1 MLPSRSTGTLG
12 KIKFIIQQP
21 FSLLRAASRTLL
33 SESSINPD
41 GCLQSLI
48 SHTVGLDYLPVEL
61 LYHIQLLALS
71 EHLPLTSRHLKNVF
85 DSSPNSFRAQ
95 YITQRIIPHSIDWP
109 PNLYCRVLRYRLCT
123 PPVLDMICTR
133 CASATN
139 QDLYLMTELPKHLF
153 RRLDTRKRPR
163 SDADEPLPFLRLI
176 DANPAIPPLNVNANS
191 GFALTMAVH
200 ASFIPLIHHLLEMGA
215 NPAAKDAI
223 AIIVAIRKKDL
234 YLVRM
239 LVEHKSCPKRWR
251 IPDRMRCSE
260 FPELLKVA
268 IKVDARDIVDY
279 LREKGCVPDLGM
291 IKSLSS

>member
-1 MLPSRSTGTLG
+1 M
-12 KIKFIIQQP
+12 
-21 FSLLRAASRTLL
+21 SL
-33 SESSINPD
+33 
-41 GCLQSLI
+41 
-48 SHTVGLDYLPVEL
+48 GLDYLPVEL

-95 YITQRIIPHSIDWP
+95 YITHRIIPHSIDWP
-109 PNLYCRVLRYRLCT
+109 PNLYSKVLRYRVCT
-123 PPVLDMICTR
+123 PPVLDIICTR
-133 CASATN
+133 CPQASATN
-139 QDLYLMTELPKHLF
+139 LHLMTELPKHLF

-163 SDADEPLPFLRLI
+163 SDADEPLP
-176 DANPAIPPLNVNANS
+176 

-200 ASFIPLIHHLLEMGA
+200 ASFIPLIHYLLEMGA

-234 YLVRM
+234 NLVRM
-239 LVEHKSCPKRWR
+239 LVEPQQKSSSKRWR
-251 IPDRMRCSE
+251 GIPDRMRCSE

-268 IKVDARDIVDY
+268 MKVDARDIVNY

-291 IKSLSS
+291 IKWLSS